1 MDSRDQRQD
10 VVSNLVKVLRKTT
23 RIVQIAPFAY
33 LLFLAVYLLGEGI
46 MPDWALQISDNLL
59 DAPLYTTA
67 FLLGFGRLLKLCSWF
82 RASCFLPLTTRLERY
97 IDSFVFQFTQGEIA
111 VLNTVLGILFLL
123 FIYVSFRHF
132 FHAVSKK

>member
-1 MDSRDQRQD
+1 
-10 VVSNLVKVLRKTT
+10 
-23 RIVQIAPFAY
+23 
-33 LLFLAVYLLGEGI
+33 

>member
-46 MPDWALQISDNLL
+46 MPDWALRISDNLL